1 MNEQLIKFI
10 ELCLADGV
18 ITDKEREVIFRKA
31 KALGVDDDE
40 CEILIDSYTQ
50 QVNKTSETHKPVT
63 SKPKRNFTPK
73 TVTKIKPAPLNKEKK
88 LLEEITK
95 IKEKEE
101 EISSNYDLVLEYL
114 KNMTKEVNKIKTE
127 TEVDF
132 ENFKKDFVKDSNSLN
147 DKYINTIN
155 QEISKKFGDTEMI
168 LTSKQKTSL
177 KNLALNEKKKFI
189 LENSKWNSIYLSSKW
204 RRKRNLFC
212 LLGLLPIAYII
223 IEAEFDIDEL
233 GGGGSLTIIIVIAII
248 RAIWIYFNEKI
259 EGGIMNFTNDDIK
272 SIIDKADKSLK
283 IAFDQLE
290 LKEKKINN
298 YALLSKYDLSIPKKI
313 KYHIHNELIEILHLL
328 QTKRYYGY

>member
-10 ELCLADGV
+10 ELCLADG
-18 ITDKEREVIFRKA
+18 IISDKEREVIFRKA
-31 KALGVDDDE
+31 KVLGVDDDE
-40 CEILIDSYTQ
+40 CEILINSYTQ
-50 QVNKTSETHKPVT
+50 QVNKTSETNKPVT
-63 SKPKRNFTPK
+63 TKPKRNFTPK

-101 EISSNYDLVLEYL
+101 EISSNYNLVLDNL
-114 KNMTKEVNKIKTE
+114 KNITKEVNKIKTE

-177 KNLALNEKKKFI
+177 NNLALNKKKAFI
-189 LENSKWNSIYLSSKW
+189 LKNSKWNSTHVNSKR

-212 LLGLLPIAYII
+212 ILGLLPIAYII
-223 IEAEFDIDEL
+223 IEAEFDMDEL
-233 GGGGSLTIIIVIAII
+233 GGGGGLTIIIVIAII

-259 EGGIMNFTNDDIK
+259 EGGTMNFTDDDIN
-272 SIIDKADKSLK
+272 SIIDKVDKSLK
-283 IAFDQLE
+283 ISFDQLE
-290 LKEKKINN
+290 SKEKKFNN
-298 YALLSKYDLSIPKKI
+298 YASLSKYDLSVPKNK
-313 KYHIHNELIEILHLL
+313 
-328 QTKRYYGY
+328 